1 MFQFSVCL
9 FYIWSLAFVL
19 FYQRTCIIDIMRG
32 NTVKKKVFVFS
43 SKVPV
48 QLILTF
54 VFQCYQLEKC
64 CFPAPP
70 LP

>member
-1 MFQFSVCL
+1 
-9 FYIWSLAFVL
+9 
-19 FYQRTCIIDIMRG
+19 MRG

-43 SKVPV
+43 SNVPV